1 MSNQRFIDKV
11 QEKLQEKLVPIA
23 DKLGN
28 QPHIS
33 ALKNGIVLSVPA
45 MILGGLFLI
54 LSAPPVPADMEATNI
69 FFKFLLS
76 WKEWATAN
84 YNLLILAYNLTI
96 GCISV
101 YTVLGVSY
109 CLAKHYKISAIDN
122 AITSLFVFIA
132 IVAPPTINADGA
144 FSIDITNLGAT
155 GMFTA
160 IFVAMITV
168 EISRFLINKNIKIKM
183 PPQVPPAVAAP
194 FEMLIPMVVSY
205 LVFLLGN
212 NLLITFTGVGLIG
225 VMQLIFKPL
234 ITITDSL
241 VSILL
246 INIITSGFWFFGIH
260 GASIIGGLTT
270 PITTGNLAA
279 NALAY
284 QSGQQLEH
292 IFAGTFNTVFG
303 GYITYPAMVVALLIV
318 ARSARM
324 KALSRMAIVPSAFNI
339 NEPVIFGL
347 PIVMNVMLIIP
358 IIFCNSMN
366 ICIAYFLMKVNII
379 GKFFVS
385 VPFSTPGPINAFL
398 SSMDWKA
405 AVAWILIFLLNIVIF
420 IPFAKGYDKVAQKEE
435 EEESI
440 IG

>member
-1 MSNQRFIDKV
+1 MSKQSFLDKV
-11 QEKLQEKLVPIA
+11 QEKLQEKLVPVA

-54 LSAPPVPADMEATNI
+54 LAAPPVPADMEATNV

-76 WKEWATAN
+76 WRDWATEN

-109 CLAKHYKISAIDN
+109 CLAKHYKMSALDN
-122 AITSLFVFIA
+122 AVTSLFVFIA
-132 IVAPPTINADGA
+132 IVAPPTVNSDGA
-144 FSIDITNLGAT
+144 LSINIANLGAV

-160 IFVAMITV
+160 IFVAMVTV
-168 EISRFLINKNIKIKM
+168 EISRFLINRNIKIKM
-183 PPQVPPAVAAP
+183 PAQVPPAVAAP
-194 FEMLIPMVVSY
+194 FEMLIPLAVSY
-205 LVFLLGN
+205 LIFLFGN
-212 NLLITFTGVGLIG
+212 NILVSITGVGLIG

-246 INIITSGFWFFGIH
+246 INLITSSFWFFGIH

-303 GYITYPAMVVALLIV
+303 GYITYPAMVVALIIV
-318 ARSARM
+318 ARSARV
-324 KALSRMAIVPSAFNI
+324 KALSRMAVVPSTFNI

-358 IIFCNSMN
+358 IILCNSMN
-366 ICIAYFLMKVNII
+366 ICIAYFLMKTNII

-405 AVAWILIFLLNIVIF
+405 SVAWIAIFAINILIF

-435 EEESI
+435 DEETVLA
-440 IG
+440 